1 MNSQVEMPASIVE
14 DNFRKVAA
22 GLPLWNFE
30 TRVHV
35 FLIATTKNCMVLGA
49 CSSFHTNLPVR
60 SGDVAYLQKL
70 YTFPATKRM
79 KITSTDIKYGQT
91 RVQKLSASSVST

>member
-1 MNSQVEMPASIVE
+1 
-14 DNFRKVAA
+14 
-22 GLPLWNFE
+22 
-30 TRVHV
+30 
-35 FLIATTKNCMVLGA
+35 MVLGA

-79 KITSTDIKYGQT
+79 KITSIDIKYGQT
-91 RVQKLSASSVST
+91 STKIVLIERKHLREPHRLTNLISGICITIPSGVHQELPQLQGCCRQQMAR

>member
-1 MNSQVEMPASIVE
+1 
-14 DNFRKVAA
+14 
-22 GLPLWNFE
+22 
-30 TRVHV
+30 
-35 FLIATTKNCMVLGA
+35 MVLGA

-79 KITSTDIKYGQT
+79 KITSIDIKYGQT
-91 RVQKLSASSVST
+91 RVQRISGICITIPSGVHQELPQLQGCCRQQKAR